1 MRRFLLTLLVILTSL
16 SLAGWRKQE
25 PIRTIRVGVYENEPK
40 IFTNEDG
47 KVSGFWADLITAI
60 AQKENWEIIWVHG
73 SWTECLERLENGE
86 IDVMPDVGM
95 TEGRK
100 SQFVFNSEAV
110 ITSWARVYVHEGVT
124 IETILGLEG
133 KRVAGL
139 EGSLNFDGPEGIKD
153 LVERFGVNCTF
164 VGMKSYEDVFIALQ
178 KKEVDAGITNKDFG
192 DFNENVY
199 ALTRTP
205 IILQPTQIRFA
216 FPKNTSSTP
225 KLVETVDHHLKVF
238 KQDSHS
244 IYYQALDRY
253 FGEKSTP
260 SFVEIIPGWIYSF
273 SIFTAV
279 IILFLIAVSLTARKQ
294 VREQTLELR
303 TSEARNR
310 ALLENIPDNIFRVN
324 REGVFLD
331 FHSSGEKTIFSSS
344 ELFLGKRVDEVIE
357 PGLAKSMRD
366 HLERA
371 IDDRKMQVH
380 EYQIM
385 LDGKLRDHE
394 ARYTASGE
402 NEVIVIV
409 RDITDRKKTERELKE
424 SEERYQTLAN
434 VAPVGIFRTDIQGN
448 TTYVNP
454 TWCRISELS
463 YDEALGNGWLRVVH
477 PDDRQ
482 VLAEN
487 WKKSAQRHA
496 VSIADYRF
504 LRDDGSVVWVMGQ
517 AVPEFNSDNQVV
529 GYIGTITDITERK
542 KVEELQAAVYKAE
555 SADRL
560 KSAFLATMSH
570 ELRTPLNSI
579 IGFTGIL
586 LQKLVGPLSEEQEK
600 QLNMVQDSARHL
612 LALINDVLDISKIE
626 AGQVTLYTDKFD
638 LADAIRIS
646 MEKVFPLAEKKGLLL
661 SSVMVPERIEMVS
674 DRRRIEQVLINL
686 LNNAVKFTE
695 KGKVHLQCQII
706 DKNVMISVSDT
717 GIGIKAENIPTL
729 FQPFKQVDSGISRQ
743 YEGTGLGLS
752 ICKKL
757 VELLEGEIW
766 VESEPG
772 KGSTFIFTLPL
783 QE

>member
-16 SLAGWRKQE
+16 SLSGWRKQE
-25 PIRTIRVGVYENEPK
+25 PVRTIRVGVYENEPK
-40 IFTNEDG
+40 IFTSTDG
-47 KVSGFWADLITAI
+47 KVSGFWADLINDI
-60 AQKENWEIIWVHG
+60 AEKENWEIIWVHG

-100 SQFVFNSEAV
+100 SQFVFNTEAV
-110 ITSWARVYVHEGVT
+110 ITSWARVYVHDGEK
-124 IETILGLEG
+124 IETILDLEG

-153 LVERFGVNCTF
+153 LAERFGVNCTF

-178 KKEVDAGITNKDFG
+178 KNEVDAGITNKDFG

-216 FPKNTSSTP
+216 FPKNASSTP
-225 KLVETVDHHLKVF
+225 KLVETVDYHLKAL

-253 FGEKSTP
+253 FGEKTTQ
-260 SFVEIIPGWIYSF
+260 SFVEIIPGWVYSLF
-273 SIFTAV
+273 VITAV
-279 IILFLIAVSLTARKQ
+279 TIFFLIAVSLTARKQ

-331 FHSSGEKTIFSSS
+331 FHSSGGKTIFSSS

-357 PGLAKSMRD
+357 PVLAKSMRD

-371 IDDRKMQVH
+371 IDNRKIQVH
-380 EYQIM
+380 EYQVM
-385 LDGKLRDHE
+385 LDGKLQDHE

-402 NEVIVIV
+402 DEVIVIV
-409 RDITDRKKTERELKE
+409 RDITDRKRTERELKE

-454 TWCRISELS
+454 TWSRISGLS
-463 YDEALGNGWLRVVH
+463 SDEALGTGWLRVVH

-482 VLAEN
+482 NLAEN

-626 AGQVTLYTDKFD
+626 AGQVTLYTDKFE
-638 LADAIRIS
+638 LADAIRVS
-646 MEKVFPLAEKKGLLL
+646 MEKVSPLAEKKGLLL
-661 SSVMVPERIEMVS
+661 SSVMVPESIEMVS

-706 DKNVMISVSDT
+706 DRNVMISVSDT

-757 VELLEGEIW
+757 VELLGGEIR

-772 KGSTFIFTLPL
+772 KGSTFMFTLPL

>member
-1 MRRFLLTLLVILTSL
+1 MRRFLFTLLVILTSL

-25 PIRTIRVGVYENEPK
+25 PVRTIRVGVYENEPK
-40 IFTNEDG
+40 IFTSDDG
-47 KVSGFWADLITAI
+47 KVSGFWAELVKTI
-60 AQKENWEIIWVHG
+60 AQKENWEIIWVHC

-100 SQFVFNSEAV
+100 SQFTFNTEAV
-110 ITSWARVYVHEGVT
+110 ITSWARVYVHEGVE
-124 IETILGLEG
+124 IETILDLDG

-153 LVERFGVNCTF
+153 LAERFGVNCTF

-199 ALTRTP
+199 GLTRTP

-216 FPKNTSSTP
+216 FPRNASSTP
-225 KLVETVDHHLKVF
+225 SLVKTFDSHLKEL
-238 KQDSHS
+238 KQDPQS

-253 FGEKSTP
+253 LGEKSTQ
-260 SFVEIIPGWIYSF
+260 SFVEIIPGWIYSLF
-273 SIFTAV
+273 IFTAV
-279 IILFLIAVSLTARKQ
+279 IIFFLIAVSLTARKQ

-331 FHSSGEKTIFSSS
+331 FHSSGEKTIFISS

-371 IDDRKMQVH
+371 IDDRQIQVH

-385 LDGKLRDHE
+385 LDGKLHDHE
-394 ARYTASGE
+394 ARYTASSE
-402 NEVIVIV
+402 DEVIVIV

-434 VAPVGIFRTDIQGN
+434 VAPVGIFRTDMEGN

-454 TWCRISELS
+454 TWCHISGLS
-463 YDEALGNGWLRVVH
+463 KDEALGNGWLKVVH

-487 WKKSAQRHA
+487 WQKSAQRHA
-496 VSIADYRF
+496 ISIADYRF
-504 LRDDGSVVWVMGQ
+504 LRDDGSVV
-517 AVPEFNSDNQVV
+517 
-529 GYIGTITDITERK
+529 
-542 KVEELQAAVYKAE
+542 
-555 SADRL
+555 
-560 KSAFLATMSH
+560 
-570 ELRTPLNSI
+570 
-579 IGFTGIL
+579 
-586 LQKLVGPLSEEQEK
+586 
-600 QLNMVQDSARHL
+600 
-612 LALINDVLDISKIE
+612 
-626 AGQVTLYTDKFD
+626 
-638 LADAIRIS
+638 
-646 MEKVFPLAEKKGLLL
+646 
-661 SSVMVPERIEMVS
+661 
-674 DRRRIEQVLINL
+674 
-686 LNNAVKFTE
+686 
-695 KGKVHLQCQII
+695 
-706 DKNVMISVSDT
+706 
-717 GIGIKAENIPTL
+717 
-729 FQPFKQVDSGISRQ
+729 
-743 YEGTGLGLS
+743 
-752 ICKKL
+752 
-757 VELLEGEIW
+757 
-766 VESEPG
+766 
-772 KGSTFIFTLPL
+772 
-783 QE
+783 

>member
-1 MRRFLLTLLVILTSL
+1 
-16 SLAGWRKQE
+16 
-25 PIRTIRVGVYENEPK
+25 
-40 IFTNEDG
+40 
-47 KVSGFWADLITAI
+47 
-60 AQKENWEIIWVHG
+60 
-73 SWTECLERLENGE
+73 
-86 IDVMPDVGM
+86 
-95 TEGRK
+95 
-100 SQFVFNSEAV
+100 
-110 ITSWARVYVHEGVT
+110 
-124 IETILGLEG
+124 
-133 KRVAGL
+133 
-139 EGSLNFDGPEGIKD
+139 
-153 LVERFGVNCTF
+153 
-164 VGMKSYEDVFIALQ
+164 
-178 KKEVDAGITNKDFG
+178 
-192 DFNENVY
+192 
-199 ALTRTP
+199 
-205 IILQPTQIRFA
+205 
-216 FPKNTSSTP
+216 
-225 KLVETVDHHLKVF
+225 
-238 KQDSHS
+238 
-244 IYYQALDRY
+244 
-253 FGEKSTP
+253 
-260 SFVEIIPGWIYSF
+260 
-273 SIFTAV
+273 
-279 IILFLIAVSLTARKQ
+279 
-294 VREQTLELR
+294 
-303 TSEARNR
+303 
-310 ALLENIPDNIFRVN
+310 
-324 REGVFLD
+324 
-331 FHSSGEKTIFSSS
+331 
-344 ELFLGKRVDEVIE
+344 
-357 PGLAKSMRD
+357 
-366 HLERA
+366 LERA

-394 ARYTASGE
+394 ARYTASSDD
-402 NEVIVIV
+402 EVIMIV

-424 SEERYQTLAN
+424 SEERYQNLAN

-454 TWCRISELS
+454 TWCRISGLLH
-463 YDEALGNGWLRVVH
+463 DEALGNGWLRVVH

-487 WKKSAQRHA
+487 WQKSAQRHA
-496 VSIADYRF
+496 VSMADYRF
-504 LRDDGSVVWVMGQ
+504 LRDDGSTVWVMGQ

-542 KVEELQAAVYKAE
+542 KVEELQAAVNKAE

-638 LADAIRIS
+638 LADAIRVS
-646 MEKVFPLAEKKGLLL
+646 MEKVSPLAEKKGLLL
-661 SSVMVPERIEMVS
+661 SSVMVPERLEIVS

-695 KGKVHLQCQII
+695 KGKVHLQSQSI
-706 DKNVMISVSDT
+706 DGKVMISVSDT

-757 VELLEGEIW
+757 VELLGGEIW

-772 KGSTFIFTLPL
+772 IGSTFIFTLPL

>member
-1 MRRFLLTLLVILTSL
+1 
-16 SLAGWRKQE
+16 
-25 PIRTIRVGVYENEPK
+25 
-40 IFTNEDG
+40 
-47 KVSGFWADLITAI
+47 
-60 AQKENWEIIWVHG
+60 
-73 SWTECLERLENGE
+73 
-86 IDVMPDVGM
+86 
-95 TEGRK
+95 
-100 SQFVFNSEAV
+100 
-110 ITSWARVYVHEGVT
+110 
-124 IETILGLEG
+124 
-133 KRVAGL
+133 
-139 EGSLNFDGPEGIKD
+139 
-153 LVERFGVNCTF
+153 
-164 VGMKSYEDVFIALQ
+164 
-178 KKEVDAGITNKDFG
+178 
-192 DFNENVY
+192 VY

-216 FPKNTSSTP
+216 FPKNASSTP
-225 KLVETVDHHLKVF
+225 KLVETVDYHLKAF

-279 IILFLIAVSLTARKQ
+279 VILFLIAVSLTARKQ
-294 VREQTLELR
+294 VRDQTLELR

-331 FHSSGEKTIFSSS
+331 FHSSGGKTIFSSS

-380 EYQIM
+380 EYQVM
-385 LDGKLRDHE
+385 LDGKLQDHE

-402 NEVIVIV
+402 DEVIVIV
-409 RDITDRKKTERELKE
+409 RDITDRKRTERELKE

-454 TWCRISELS
+454 TWCRISGLS
-463 YDEALGNGWLRVVH
+463 SDEALGTGWLRVVH

-482 VLAEN
+482 NLAEN

-626 AGQVTLYTDKFD
+626 AGQVTLYTDKFE
-638 LADAIRIS
+638 LADAIRVS
-646 MEKVFPLAEKKGLLL
+646 MEKVSPLAEKKGLLL
-661 SSVMVPERIEMVS
+661 SSAMVPESIEMVS

-706 DKNVMISVSDT
+706 DRNVMISVSDT

-757 VELLEGEIW
+757 VELLGGEIR

-772 KGSTFIFTLPL
+772 KGSTFMFTLPL

>member
-1 MRRFLLTLLVILTSL
+1 MRRFLFTLLVILTSL

-25 PIRTIRVGVYENEPK
+25 PVRTIRVGVYENEPK
-40 IFTNEDG
+40 IFTSDDG
-47 KVSGFWADLITAI
+47 KVSGFWVDLVKTI
-60 AQKENWEIIWVHG
+60 AQNENWEIIWVHC

-100 SQFVFNSEAV
+100 NQFAFNNESV
-110 ITSWARVYVHEGVT
+110 ITSWARVYVHEGVE
-124 IETILGLEG
+124 IETILDLEG

-153 LVERFGVNCTF
+153 LAERFGVNCTF
-164 VGMKSYEDVFIALQ
+164 VGMKSYEDVFLALQ

-216 FPKNTSSTP
+216 FPRNASSTP
-225 KLVETVDHHLKVF
+225 NLVKTFDSHLKEL
-238 KQDSHS
+238 KQNPQS

-253 FGEKSTP
+253 LGEKSTQ
-260 SFVEIIPGWIYSF
+260 SIIEIIPGWIYSLF
-273 SIFTAV
+273 VFAAV

-310 ALLENIPDNIFRVN
+310 ALLENIPDNIFRLN
-324 REGVFLD
+324 REGVILD
-331 FHSSGEKTIFSSS
+331 FHSSGEKTIFSPS
-344 ELFLGKRVDEVIE
+344 ESFLGKRVEEVIE

-394 ARYTASGE
+394 ARYTASSDD
-402 NEVIVIV
+402 EVIMIV

-424 SEERYQTLAN
+424 SEERYQNLAN

-454 TWCRISELS
+454 TWCRISGLS
-463 YDEALGNGWLRVVH
+463 HDEAMGNGWLRVVH

-487 WKKSAQRHA
+487 WQKSAQRHA
-496 VSIADYRF
+496 VSMADYRF
-504 LRDDGSVVWVMGQ
+504 LRDDGSTVWVMGQ

-626 AGQVTLYTDKFD
+626 AGQVTLYTEKFD
-638 LADAIRIS
+638 LADAIRVSI
-646 MEKVFPLAEKKGLLL
+646 EKVSPLAEKKALML
-661 SSVMVPERIEMVS
+661 SSVMVPERLEMVS

-695 KGKVHLQCQII
+695 KGKVHLQSQII
-706 DKNVMISVSDT
+706 DRTVMISVSDT

-757 VELLEGEIW
+757 VELLGGEIW

-772 KGSTFIFTLPL
+772 KGSTFTFTLPL